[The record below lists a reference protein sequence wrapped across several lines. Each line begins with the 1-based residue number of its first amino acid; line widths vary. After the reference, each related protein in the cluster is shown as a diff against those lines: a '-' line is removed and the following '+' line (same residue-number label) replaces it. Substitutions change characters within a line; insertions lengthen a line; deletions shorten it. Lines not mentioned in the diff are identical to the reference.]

1 MIAWSEQGEGDGKF
15 GERIH
20 LREEVK
26 EIGLGMD
33 SIWGSDAG

>member
-1 MIAWSEQGEGDGKF
+1 MVAWSEQGEGDGKL
-15 GERIH
+15 GEWIH

-33 SIWGSDAG
+33 SIRGSDAR